1 MYEYMEYEY
10 MDCVYEWARVHRS
23 LQKVQGHR
31 TAQGRSQRGRDST
44 HRRPCGTSPE
54 SGDPVWH
61 AVRREVNRDT
71 QGHLQNTQT

>member
-44 HRRPCGTSPE
+44 HRRPCGTSPQ
-54 SGDPVWH
+54 SGDRQVYTICT
-61 AVRREVNRDT
+61 ARKIYESK
-71 QGHLQNTQT
+71 L